1 MEIFRLFPILIIML
15 AILIFLAIKRH
26 KITKQIANK
35 EEDYIKREHD
45 ANFARKQDI
54 SGLDYIVIP
63 DNIIALDP
71 RLAELAA
78 TDKSILNLTGQ
89 TNTDL
94 KLAYGVANLET
105 LSRCDENFSMLVKIL
120 AELQE
125 RYFEIGDT
133 SNAIIVGE
141 YAVSIGSDVAKTY
154 ELLYKIYSTDNQAD
168 KIEALK
174 GKAST
179 LNSIRKDA
187 ILNRLQ

>member
-1 MEIFRLFPILIIML
+1 ML

-63 DNIIALDP
+63 ENIIALDP

-105 LSRCDENFSMLVKIL
+105 LSKCDENFCTLVSVL
-120 AELQE
+120 AELESQ
-125 RYFEIGDT
+125 YFESGDND
-133 SNAIIVGE
+133 NALLVGE

-154 ELLYKIYSTDNQAD
+154 EILYKIYSANNQAD
-168 KIEALK
+168 KIEELRE
-174 GKAST
+174 KASA